1 MIEMKLVSEDADVLR
16 QPCQNFD
23 FANPPFDPK
32 EFAESLY
39 ETMKKNDGLGLS
51 ANQVGHP
58 YKVFAVRTDESPLVI
73 FNPRLVDVS
82 ENVISMKEGCLS
94 FPLLYLNVKRPD
106 RVRIRFQFHDG
117 ETVTKQ
123 FIGMSAR
130 VVQHEYDH
138 MEGKVFLT
146 KASSMETQ
154 RALRKRMILK
164 RKVKSIKK

>member
-1 MIEMKLVSEDADVLR
+1 MIEMKLVSEDADVLY
-16 QPCQNFD
+16 QPCQEFD

-39 ETMKKNDGLGLS
+39 DAMKKNDGLGLS
-51 ANQVGHP
+51 ANQVGYP
-58 YKVFAVRTDESPLVI
+58 YKVFAVRTDEAPLVL

-82 ENVISMKEGCLS
+82 NNIIPMKEGCLS
-94 FPLLYLNVKRPD
+94 FSLLYLNVKRPD
-106 RVRIRFQFHDG
+106 KVRVRFQYYDG
-117 ETVTKQ
+117 ETTTKQ